1 MLILLGV
8 IAFGCSLNLSAQKV
22 ELSLQSGSGRGPIEI
37 GEQFYVYVT
46 LKNIDAEPVPI
57 RNAGGAEVV
66 YWTLRSSRSSVTSI
80 NGRMSQSVEKV
91 YAATLIA
98 RKKGN
103 YTIDPITVGG
113 YKSNALKYSIVDAGS
128 NPDSRRQ
135 AQSQPAVSGSSND
148 DSGMDS
154 SQGGESGAP
163 TFIGKGNE
171 QLFLRA
177 NVSKTTVYEQ
187 EALVYTVKLYTTYSS
202 IKFIGATE
210 APKFDGF
217 VIEESN
223 AISNQLTFETYQ
235 GKQYATAVIARYIIF
250 PQMSGKLRIIGNKY
264 TVSTD
269 ANEYYHDPMF
279 MTLTVRR
286 PIQLNV
292 SPNDLEVNVKPLPT
306 PRPANFSGGVG
317 KFSISSALKSD
328 KAVANQAG
336 SITYTVSGEGNLK
349 YIHLPELNAVF
360 PDAIEVFSP
369 TTDVQTSVGANNVSG
384 SVKFDY
390 SFMPLEQGSFT
401 IPEVELVYFNPATE
415 KYETTRS
422 KSYRLTVGEGTE
434 SSKSQ
439 ATLTFNSNLMNVDVD
454 SIAEQRPEIRSFVYW
469 LAYIIPLLILIATA
483 IWRRQYIAEHADMM
497 GMRSK
502 RAGKL
507 ARKRLKKAAKAM
519 NAGNQDLFYD
529 EILKAVWGYLSDKLR
544 LPTSEL
550 SRENVSQILDNNNMD
565 PQFTDKMLKLLDE
578 CELEKYSPAS
588 SRKAMTDIY
597 SEATD
602 VLNGLQTGFEKSKSI
617 IKNDDDDKN
626 GADIKDGESKSS
638 NPANISNSPDKSKS
652 DNIKV
657 LSAIAI
663 MLMSVTS
670 MFASSIEAD
679 VRMADDAYN
688 KGEYSEAIRLYEDV
702 IKENGVSAPLLFN
715 LGCAYYKTGNEGEAR
730 LYLER
735 AKRLDPSNKVISQDI
750 SYIQSRVDDANKAEL
765 KGKKGN
771 VLPDQPGFF
780 KRAQNKIAVDT
791 SSDAWAN
798 FAVMA
803 FILLILS
810 AAGYIFSPSVRF
822 KKIGFFSGLIFL
834 VFTVIFVIFS
844 EMAASHFESKDE
856 AIITSFKITLTSD
869 PLDAKSEIGFPL
881 NRGTKVTILESQLNE
896 DGNIGWYKVMLNSSN
911 IGWIPA
917 SDITVI

>member
-1 MLILLGV
+1 MTTKIRHLVLILLGV

-306 PRPANFSGGVG
+306 PRPAN
-317 KFSISSALKSD
+317 L
-328 KAVANQAG
+328 
-336 SITYTVSGEGNLK
+336 
-349 YIHLPELNAVF
+349 
-360 PDAIEVFSP
+360 
-369 TTDVQTSVGANNVSG
+369 
-384 SVKFDY
+384 
-390 SFMPLEQGSFT
+390 
-401 IPEVELVYFNPATE
+401 
-415 KYETTRS
+415 
-422 KSYRLTVGEGTE
+422 
-434 SSKSQ
+434 
-439 ATLTFNSNLMNVDVD
+439 
-454 SIAEQRPEIRSFVYW
+454 
-469 LAYIIPLLILIATA
+469 
-483 IWRRQYIAEHADMM
+483 
-497 GMRSK
+497 
-502 RAGKL
+502 
-507 ARKRLKKAAKAM
+507 
-519 NAGNQDLFYD
+519 
-529 EILKAVWGYLSDKLR
+529 
-544 LPTSEL
+544 
-550 SRENVSQILDNNNMD
+550 
-565 PQFTDKMLKLLDE
+565 
-578 CELEKYSPAS
+578 
-588 SRKAMTDIY
+588 
-597 SEATD
+597 
-602 VLNGLQTGFEKSKSI
+602 
-617 IKNDDDDKN
+617 
-626 GADIKDGESKSS
+626 
-638 NPANISNSPDKSKS
+638 
-652 DNIKV
+652 
-657 LSAIAI
+657 
-663 MLMSVTS
+663 
-670 MFASSIEAD
+670 
-679 VRMADDAYN
+679 
-688 KGEYSEAIRLYEDV
+688 
-702 IKENGVSAPLLFN
+702 
-715 LGCAYYKTGNEGEAR
+715 
-730 LYLER
+730 
-735 AKRLDPSNKVISQDI
+735 
-750 SYIQSRVDDANKAEL
+750 
-765 KGKKGN
+765 
-771 VLPDQPGFF
+771 
-780 KRAQNKIAVDT
+780 
-791 SSDAWAN
+791 
-798 FAVMA
+798 
-803 FILLILS
+803 
-810 AAGYIFSPSVRF
+810 
-822 KKIGFFSGLIFL
+822 
-834 VFTVIFVIFS
+834 
-844 EMAASHFESKDE
+844 
-856 AIITSFKITLTSD
+856 
-869 PLDAKSEIGFPL
+869 
-881 NRGTKVTILESQLNE
+881 
-896 DGNIGWYKVMLNSSN
+896 
-911 IGWIPA
+911 
-917 SDITVI
+917 